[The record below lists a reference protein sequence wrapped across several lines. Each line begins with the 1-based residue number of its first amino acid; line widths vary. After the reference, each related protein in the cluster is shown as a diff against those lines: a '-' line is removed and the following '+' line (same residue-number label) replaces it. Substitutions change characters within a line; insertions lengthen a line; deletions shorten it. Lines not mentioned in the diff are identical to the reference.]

1 MITHKEYGGGQVK
14 TTEIVLAGGM
24 RTPFGDFG
32 GSLKEFELTALAVQA
47 ATACL
52 KKANL
57 DPKTVDHLV
66 FGNCVPVDY
75 KGFFA
80 SRFIAL
86 EAGMPVESCGLN
98 VSRACGSGAQAI
110 ITSAEQIL
118 SGHSRIA
125 LAGGGENFSRAPYLI
140 TSGRWGFKRGPQTIE
155 DSLDWAYRDPFSKQL
170 MGETAEALA
179 DEFGYTREEMD
190 EWALMSQRRAG
201 QAMASGFLGRQICP
215 LEIRGRRAVRMM
227 DQDEFPRPEL
237 TVTELAEMR
246 PAFRRDGRI
255 TPGNASGVTDGAA
268 FVVVGERDALEA
280 ENVQPIA
287 RLVDWSIV
295 GVEPRIMGCG
305 PVPAIRKLLE
315 RQSLQI
321 EDVTYYE
328 INEAFAAVS
337 LHAERHLGVSRDRTN
352 LYGGGISIGHP
363 PGATGVRMTITAMQ
377 HLADT
382 GQRYAVVSMCL
393 GAGHGMAMLIE
404 NLAS

>member
-1 MITHKEYGGGQVK
+1 MT

-32 GSLKEFELTALAVQA
+32 RSLKGVELTELAIHA
-47 ATACL
+47 ASACL
-52 KKANL
+52 KKASL
-57 DPKTVDHLV
+57 DPKKADHLV

-75 KGFFA
+75 NGFFA

-110 ITSAEQIL
+110 ITSAEQII

-125 LAGGGENFSRAPYLI
+125 LAGGGENFSRAPYII
-140 TSGRWGFKRGPQTIE
+140 TSGRWGFKRGPQTIA

-179 DEFGYTREEMD
+179 DDFGYTREEMD
-190 EWALMSQRRAG
+190 EWALMSQQRAG
-201 QAMASGFLGRQICP
+201 QAIASGFLSRQISP
-215 LEIRGRRAVRMM
+215 LELHERRSVRIMEN
-227 DQDEFPRPEL
+227 DEFPRPD
-237 TVTELAEMR
+237 VTQAELAKMA
-246 PAFRRDGRI
+246 PAFRRDGRV
-255 TPGNASGVTDGAA
+255 TPGNSSGVTDGAA
-268 FVVVGERDALEA
+268 FVVVGERGALEA
-280 ENVQPIA
+280 EGVQPIA

-305 PVPAIRKLLE
+305 PVPAIQRLLE
-315 RQSLQI
+315 RQSLRI
-321 EDVTYYE
+321 DDVDYYE

-337 LHAERHLGVSRDRTN
+337 LHAERHLGVSRNKTN

-377 HLADT
+377 HLAET

-404 NLAS
+404 NMTR